1 MLEAVDGRTHLS
13 LFRAIAP
20 HCQMVFIDKPFAVSK
35 DAREISGLAEQFQ
48 VTVMSARLFDMR
60 KDFRMNWLVAV
71 SVISLARTAPDR
83 FPSTDTAGI
92 FLVWNPHGGDALP
105 RSGTRMRK
113 RTCRRN

>member
-1 MLEAVDGRTHLS
+1 
-13 LFRAIAP
+13 
-20 HCQMVFIDKPFAVSK
+20 
-35 DAREISGLAEQFQ
+35 
-48 VTVMSARLFDMR
+48 
-60 KDFRMNWLVAV
+60 MNWLVAV